1 MKTCTWSLINIHM
14 KQSLWQNSL
23 NFQFAIQ
30 IMMTC
35 MFSQIWMQS
44 YDVQR
49 ELAALDEVRHGNPQ
63 RAKSFDRVSIGIP
76 TNLPIW
82 GGPSVWRQWSK
93 VLLQIH
99 TVHLRGIGGTHSV
112 FNNWCFFCRYMKT
125 RCPAWCDRV
134 LISHDAKDNVLI
146 QPRHAL
152 WHIKDIIKVSKTDIS
167 P

>member
-1 MKTCTWSLINIHM
+1 MKTCTWSLMNIRA
-14 KQSLWQNSL
+14 KQSFWKHSFLLISINS
-23 NFQFAIQ
+23 NHEN
-30 IMMTC
+30 

-112 FNNWCFFCRYMKT
+112 FNNCLWLFADIWRLVVPRGATEFSSATT
-125 RCPAWCDRV
+125 RRTM
-134 LISHDAKDNVLI
+134 S
-146 QPRHAL
+146 
-152 WHIKDIIKVSKTDIS
+152 SSS
-167 P
+167 PGMLSDTLKI

>member
-99 TVHLRGIGGTHSV
+99 TVHLRGIGGSHSV
-112 FNNWCFFCRYMKT
+112 FNNCLWFFSDIWRLVVPRGATEFSSATT
-125 RCPAWCDRV
+125 RRTM
-134 LISHDAKDNVLI
+134 S
-146 QPRHAL
+146 
-152 WHIKDIIKVSKTDIS
+152 SSS
-167 P
+167 PGMLSDTLKI